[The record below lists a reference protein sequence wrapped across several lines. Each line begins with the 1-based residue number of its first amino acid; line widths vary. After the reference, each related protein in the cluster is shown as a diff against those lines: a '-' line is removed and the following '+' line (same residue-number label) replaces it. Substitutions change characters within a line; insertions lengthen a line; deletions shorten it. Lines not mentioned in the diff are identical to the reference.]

1 MDNCLKKLL
10 PYSRNV
16 FVIILLS
23 FIFRMLTVATSVT
36 TLEIINFID
45 LPNVAWL
52 DSFRG
57 FLDTFGTFI
66 VISEPMLILAQVLPK
81 ILDPLNSV
89 SLYLL
94 AAPIPLIWFICCL
107 ANRRIVF
114 NLQGKSFWFFVICQ
128 PYFMIFIFIQGV
140 FSSIY
145 KTFPQNIWDL
155 AAYTSYLI
163 ATLLI
168 PLLCWWGVEKMHAQY
183 LSETNAK
190 PNTG

>member
-1 MDNCLKKLL
+1 MDNYLKKFL

-23 FIFRMLTVATSVT
+23 FIFRMLTVATVVT
-36 TLEIINFID
+36 TLAIINFIN
-45 LPNVAWL
+45 LPYVAWL
-52 DSFRG
+52 DNVRR

-81 ILDPLNSV
+81 TLEPSNSV

-114 NLQGKSFWFFVICQ
+114 NLQEKSFWFFVICQ
-128 PYFMIFIFIQGV
+128 PYFMIFIIIQGV
-140 FSSIY
+140 FGSIY

-155 AAYTSYLI
+155 AAYISYLI
-163 ATLLI
+163 AILLI
-168 PLLCWWGVEKMHAQY
+168 PLLCWWGVERMRAKY
-183 LSETNAK
+183 LSETDE
-190 PNTG
+190 